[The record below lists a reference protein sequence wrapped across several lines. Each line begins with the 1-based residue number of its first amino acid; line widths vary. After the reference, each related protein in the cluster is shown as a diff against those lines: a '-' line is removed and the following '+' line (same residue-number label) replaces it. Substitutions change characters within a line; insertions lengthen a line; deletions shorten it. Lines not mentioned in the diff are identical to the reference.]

1 MAIYHLHVKNIS
13 RGNGRSI
20 VAAAAYRAGETL
32 PNEGEER
39 LSAFGGRRDVL
50 YAEIRVPLDAP
61 AWAAER
67 AQLWNAAEAAERRKD
82 ARLAKEIEIALPRD
96 LPRPTWLRLARAMAD
111 IYTAQGFV
119 ADLAIHDDGSAH
131 NPHVHILL
139 TTRVLTESGF
149 GPKIREA
156 DGLKFVTDARKSW
169 ETLANEAL
177 TEAGLSGV
185 DARSH
190 AAAGVEQI
198 PKVHR
203 GPHQAERRARRA
215 QMDEERT
222 EAARQDLLNVNPT
235 VPHPFPHLL
244 ARSDWPPLSRQE
256 PSGMTPIEQAEFQ
269 MFWEA
274 VDARQDMLGKPRGEH
289 DRGPP
294 VSFDPTLP
302 VPGPDRRPISQE
314 EQRRAEDAM
323 IGTVE
328 GKARRYQGT
337 LYAETVTTRTKT
349 SIARRWQTQSEETT
363 REAVREDDRDNRWT
377 RGR

>member
-185 DARSH
+185 DARC
-190 AAAGVEQI
+190 
-198 PKVHR
+198 
-203 GPHQAERRARRA
+203 
-215 QMDEERT
+215 
-222 EAARQDLLNVNPT
+222 
-235 VPHPFPHLL
+235 
-244 ARSDWPPLSRQE
+244 
-256 PSGMTPIEQAEFQ
+256 
-269 MFWEA
+269 
-274 VDARQDMLGKPRGEH
+274 
-289 DRGPP
+289 
-294 VSFDPTLP
+294 
-302 VPGPDRRPISQE
+302 
-314 EQRRAEDAM
+314 
-323 IGTVE
+323 
-328 GKARRYQGT
+328 
-337 LYAETVTTRTKT
+337 
-349 SIARRWQTQSEETT
+349 QS
-363 REAVREDDRDNRWT
+363 AS
-377 RGR
+377 